1 MGDPFF
7 ITGPALISFSGG
19 RTSAYM
25 LWRILQAHGGTLPDD
40 VHVCFANTGKEREE
54 TLRFVHE
61 CATRWGV
68 LVRWL
73 EWRPKGSDPFPY
85 SRDELKKGGMARWFL
100 DATQRCGEAGFE
112 EVGFNSASRDGEPFE
127 ALIGVRGFL
136 PNVARPWCSMSL
148 KQSVCRAFA
157 LSVFGKGRYKSV
169 IGLRRDEEGR
179 VKEARRRTV
188 SKKDA
193 WDAVC
198 PLYEAGCTKRGHIT
212 PFWSQQDF
220 DLGLKDF
227 EGNCD
232 GCFQKGPRLYEV
244 ERYRP
249 GSLDWWIEQEQR
261 VAKTADPDA
270 RHWILGR
277 SYTEIRDAIRRQ
289 PDLFMGTFDRDDDSD
304 DAECGI
310 ICAGKAA

>member
-1 MGDPFF
+1 VIDPFL

-61 CATRWGV
+61 CATRWS
-68 LVRWL
+68 VRVHWL
-73 EWRPKGSDPFPY
+73 QRAG
-85 SRDELKKGGMARWFL
+85 RDSY
-100 DATQRCGEAGFE
+100 D
-112 EVGFNSASRDGEPFE
+112 EVGFNSADREGGPFA
-127 ALIGVRGFL
+127 ALIHENGYL
-136 PNVARPWCSMSL
+136 PNVAKPWCSIAL
-148 KQSVCRAFA
+148 KQKVCRQYAA
-157 LSVFGKGRYKSV
+157 SLGWGRYASIV
-169 IGLRRDEEGR
+169 GLRADEPGR
-179 VKEARRRTV
+179 VKEARRRTA

-193 WDAVC
+193 WAATMPLADAGISQRDV
-198 PLYEAGCTKRGHIT
+198 LK
-212 PFWSQQDF
+212 FWLDQPF
-220 DLGLKDF
+220 DLGLKGF

-244 ERYRP
+244 ERYTP
-249 GSLDWWIEQEQR
+249 GSLDWWIEQEKV
-261 VAKTADPDA
+261 VADTSEPDA

-277 SYTEIRDAIRRQ
+277 SYTEIQEAIRRQ
-289 PDLFMGTFDRDDDSD
+289 PDLFAGAFDADPDE

-310 ICAGKAA
+310 WCPGEAA